1 MTEKAYIKITI
12 ALLAA
17 TLLAGTFLSLC
28 LTGLAAKYL
37 TPALVIALP
46 MATLAVLALSSLCV
60 WGSLFTIPM
69 YYMMRAALRGT
80 SLWRVCLPMLFMQA
94 LMTTLN
100 HVLSG
105 MVGWRAGAWCALYE
119 LLLLAASLL
128 LIGPYRVKNG
138 FGACFHE
145 LKAQLDAMKAQDAED
160 QGTGG
165 KPPAPPDAPA
175 PTDAPDSTS
184 QETTSK

>member
-1 MTEKAYIKITI
+1 MPVVKCSLRPNNRLVFV
-12 ALLAA
+12 LLAV

-46 MATLAVLALSSLCV
+46 MATLAVLALSSVCV
-60 WGSLFTIPM
+60 WGLLFTIPM
-69 YYMMRAALRGT
+69 YYMARAALRGGA
-80 SLWRVCLPMLFMQA
+80 LWRVCLPMLFMQA
-94 LMTTLN
+94 LMTTIN

-105 MVGWRAGAWCALYE
+105 MVGWRAGGWCALYE

-128 LIGPYRVKNG
+128 VVGPGRVKEG
-138 FGACFHE
+138 FLVCFHE

-165 KPPAPPDAPA
+165 KPPAPTEADASP
-175 PTDAPDSTS
+175 S
-184 QETTSK
+184 QERPPQ